1 MLNGNSFVVSPEV
14 RLIKHALIGAALA
27 AVVTLSVPAAHAQ
40 SGSCKLVVH
49 VSGFRNTKGD
59 AGATIFNNPDGWPEN
74 NDKALKH
81 GPFPIDPATKTAVV
95 TFDGLAPGVYSFAVI
110 HDENQNHKL
119 DRNMIGFPKEGFGF
133 ANNPHVGLSAPSYKD
148 ANVTVACPET
158 DINVTMQY
166 K

>member
-1 MLNGNSFVVSPEV
+1 MKKYMLW
-14 RLIKHALIGAALA
+14 GAALA
-27 AVVTLSVPAAHAQ
+27 AAVVFAAPLAHAQ
-40 SGSCKLVVH
+40 TASCKLVVH
-49 VSGFRNTKGD
+49 ISGFRNTKGD
-59 AGATIFNNPDGWPEN
+59 AGATLFNNPDGWPED

-95 TFDGLAPGVYSFAVI
+95 TFDGLTPGVYSFAVI

-119 DRNMIGFPKEGFGF
+119 DRNFIGIPKEGFGF

-148 ANVTVACPET
+148 ASVIVACPAT
-158 DINVTMQY
+158 DINVTLQY